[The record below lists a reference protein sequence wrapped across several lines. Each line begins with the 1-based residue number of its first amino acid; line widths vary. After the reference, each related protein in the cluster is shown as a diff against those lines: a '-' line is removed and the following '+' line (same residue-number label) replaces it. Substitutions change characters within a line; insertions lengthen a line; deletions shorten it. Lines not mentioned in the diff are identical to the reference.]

1 MEMLGK
7 LNPEIRIIMEAACL
21 REGLEANDSDIV
33 EVLLERGEVYSE
45 IGSSHRWYDEK
56 MVVVEIDNH
65 LIQFDWYHLT
75 GDTSVSDMG
84 LEFYLSSVRLCEAH
98 QVTVTKYHP
107 IEKIK

>member
-1 MEMLGK
+1 MEILGK
-7 LNPEIRIIMEAACL
+7 LNPEIRIIIEAVCL

-33 EVLLERGEVYSE
+33 EVLRERGEVYSE
-45 IGSSHRWYDEK
+45 IGASHRWYDEK

-84 LEFYLSSVRLCEAH
+84 LEFDLSSVKLCEAY
-98 QVTVTKYHP
+98 QVTVTQYRP
-107 IEKIK
+107 IVDA